1 MWFLFSCPESCR
13 DILQEEC
20 KNKIPQEQ
28 LSNIFYL
35 TCDQV
40 RRYEGSWHLERK
52 NLLPGYLICETS
64 QPEELEKALK
74 TLVEDLKIKTDA
86 RFIPVTHT
94 DEVFLQQLYDGNRHL
109 NMSRGVI
116 QNGKTIIQEGPLQGL
131 EEKIIK
137 IDRHKR
143 IAFLKSSDQTKE
155 ALLFKVGLEITEKT
169 TA

>member
-13 DILQEEC
+13 DLLQEEC
-20 KNKIPQEQ
+20 QNRIPQEL

-40 RRYEGSWHLERK
+40 RKYEGSWHLERK

-64 QPEELEKALK
+64 QPETLGNALK
-74 TLVEDLKIKTDA
+74 TLADDLKIKTEGHI
-86 RFIPVTHT
+86 IPVAQT
-94 DEVFLQQLYDGNRHL
+94 DETFLQQLYAGQKHL

-131 EEKIIK
+131 EDKIIK

-143 IAFLKSSDQTKE
+143 IAFLKNTDQSE
-155 ALLFKVGLEITEKT
+155 SMLLKVGLEITEKT